1 MKILKKGVI
10 MDKNTIC
17 LIAIVVYVLGM
28 IGIAYYSRKKSST
41 LNDFYLGGRGIGPWM
56 SAFAYGTTYFSSVI
70 LIGYAGKLGYLFG
83 LGVVLIGI
91 GNAVIGTYLPWKV
104 LAKRTKIL
112 TTAMNAKT
120 MPEFF
125 ESRYKGSKIKL
136 VTALIIGIFL
146 VPYSAS
152 VYQGLGE
159 LFSTVFG
166 VDPAMQQTL
175 FVVCVIALATVTSLY
190 VFFGGYF
197 ATALSD
203 FIQGII
209 MLVGIVIAVALVY
222 AEAGGLGDVI
232 GRLTEMGKG
241 IFPEKGLFDL
251 IVLVLLTSLGPW
263 GLPQILHK
271 FYAIKDDAAVKRGS
285 IVSFV
290 FCFIVGVCAYGAG
303 ATGSIFAGNPE
314 IGSTIA
320 SLAGSGA
327 YDGIMPA
334 IYNFALPDIVIAIL
348 IVLVLSASMSTL
360 ASLGMSCSS
369 SITIDI
375 YGGYINKKITDK
387 KLNMVTRIA
396 SVFFIALSA
405 VIAIFRPAGIV
416 ELMGFSW
423 GTLAGCFIGPYIY
436 GLFMKK
442 ANKYGAWAS
451 IASTFL
457 ITGVLIFI
465 PGVGM
470 SNTPLIGVICMFASL
485 IVTPVFS
492 LIFAKRATRLGLDY
506 DYSAVL
512 DNTQSK

>member
-1 MKILKKGVI
+1 

-17 LIAIVVYVLGM
+17 IIAIAIYVLGM
-28 IGIAYYSRKKSST
+28 IAIAYYSRKRSSN

-56 SAFAYGTTYFSSVI
+56 SAFAYGTTYFSSVV

-83 LGVVLIGI
+83 LSVILIGI
-91 GNAVIGTYLPWKV
+91 GNAVIGTYIPWKV
-104 LAKRTKIL
+104 LAKRTKL
-112 TTAMNAKT
+112 MTTKMGAKT

-125 ESRYKGSKIKL
+125 ESRYSDPKIKL

-146 VPYSAS
+146 IPYSAS

-159 LFSTVFG
+159 LFATVFG
-166 VDPAMQQTL
+166 VDASMQQTL
-175 FVVCVIALATVTSLY
+175 FVVCVVALASITALY

-222 AEAGGLGDVI
+222 AEAGGLGDVF
-232 GRLTEMGKG
+232 GRLNEMGKG
-241 IFPEKGLFDL
+241 ILPSNGLFDL
-251 IVLVLLTSLGPW
+251 IVLVILTSLGPW
-263 GLPQILHK
+263 ALPQIIHK
-271 FYAIKDDAAVKRGS
+271 FYAIKDNASVKRGTV
-285 IVSFV
+285 VSFV
-290 FCFIVGVCAYGAG
+290 FCLIVGVCAYGAG
-303 ATGSIFAGNPE
+303 ATGSIFAESSE
-314 IGSTIA
+314 ISGTIGA
-320 SLAGSGA
+320 LAGSGK

-334 IYNFALPDIVIAIL
+334 IYNFTLPDIVIAVL

-375 YGGYINKKITDK
+375 YGGYINKKINEK
-387 KLNMVTRIA
+387 KLNMLTRFA

-423 GTLAGCFIGPYIY
+423 GTLAGCFIGPYLY

-451 IASTFL
+451 IIATFL
-457 ITGVLIFI
+457 ITIALIFV

-470 SNTPLIGVICMFASL
+470 KNTPLIGVICMFASL
-485 IVTPVFS
+485 IVTPIFS
-492 LIFAKRATRLGLDY
+492 LIFSKRATRLGLDY
-506 DYSAVL
+506 DYASLGKDAFE
-512 DNTQSK
+512 K

>member
-1 MKILKKGVI
+1 
-10 MDKNTIC
+10 MDKNTLC
-17 LIAIVVYVLGM
+17 LIAIAVYILGM
-28 IGIAYYSRKKSST
+28 IAIAYYSRKRSSN

-83 LGVVLIGI
+83 LGVVLIGL
-91 GNAVIGTYLPWKV
+91 GNAVVGTYLPWKV
-104 LAKRTKIL
+104 LAKRTKIM
-112 TTAMNAKT
+112 TTKMGAKT

-125 ESRYKGSKIKL
+125 ESRYADPKIKFF
-136 VTALIIGIFL
+136 TALIIGIFL
-146 VPYSAS
+146 IPYSAS

-166 VDPAMQQTL
+166 VDASMQQTL
-175 FVVCVIALATVTSLY
+175 FIVCVVALASITALY

-209 MLVGIVIAVALVY
+209 MLIGIVIAVALVF
-222 AEAGGLGDVI
+222 AQAGGLGDVFS
-232 GRLTEMGKG
+232 RLGELGKS
-241 IFPEKGLFDL
+241 IIPQNGLFDL
-251 IVLVLLTSLGPW
+251 IVLVILTSLGPW

-271 FYAIKDDAAVKRGS
+271 FYAIKDNSSVKRGT
-285 IVSFV
+285 IVSFI
-290 FCFIVGVCAYGAG
+290 FCLIIGVCAYGAG
-303 ATGSIFAGNPE
+303 ATGSIFAEKFPE
-314 IGSTIA
+314 LNIGG
-320 SLAGSGA
+320 LAGSGNF
-327 YDGIMPA
+327 DSIMPT

-348 IVLVLSASMSTL
+348 IILVLSASMSTL

-375 YGGYINKKITDK
+375 YGGYINKKINEK
-387 KLNMVTRIA
+387 KLNILTRFA

-423 GTLAGCFIGPYIY
+423 GTLAGCFIGPYLY

-451 IASTFL
+451 FITTFL
-457 ITGVLIFI
+457 ITIVLIFV

-470 SNTPLIGVICMFASL
+470 QNTPLIGVICMFASF

-506 DYSAVL
+506 DYESLGKDAFE
-512 DNTQSK
+512 K

>member
-1 MKILKKGVI
+1 

-17 LIAIVVYVLGM
+17 ILALIVYVLGM
-28 IGIAYYSRKKSST
+28 IAIAYVSRKRSAT
-41 LNDFYLGGRGIGPWM
+41 LSEFYLAGKGVGPWM

-83 LGVVLIGI
+83 LGVLLIGV

-104 LAKRTKIL
+104 LAKRTKIM
-112 TTAMNAKT
+112 TSKMGAKT

-125 ESRYKGSKIKL
+125 ESRYGDNKIKL
-136 VTALIIGIFL
+136 ITGLIIGIFL
-146 VPYSAS
+146 IPYSAS

-159 LFSTVFG
+159 LFSAVFG
-166 VDPAMQQTL
+166 IDPSMQQTL
-175 FVVCVIALATVTSLY
+175 FIVCVVCLAGITALY

-209 MLVGIVIAVALVY
+209 MLVGIVVAVIYVY
-222 AEAGGLGDVI
+222 ANAGGLDAFTS
-232 GRLTEMGKG
+232 LTELGKG
-241 IFPEKGLFDL
+241 IIPQNGLFDL

-271 FYAIKDDAAVKRGS
+271 FYAVRDKSTVKRGTV
-285 IVSFV
+285 VSTV
-290 FCFIVGVCAYGAG
+290 FCLVVGVCAYGAG
-303 ATGSIFAGNPE
+303 ATGSLYQGTDA
-314 IGSTIA
+314 
-320 SLAGSGA
+320 LAGAGKFDS
-327 YDGIMPA
+327 IMPS
-334 IYNFALPDIVIAIL
+334 IYNSVLPDVVIA
-348 IVLVLSASMSTL
+348 VLVVMVLAASMSTL

-369 SITIDI
+369 SVTVDV
-375 YGGYINKKITDK
+375 YGGYINKKVTDK
-387 KLNMVTRIA
+387 KLNMLTRFA

-405 VIAIFRPAGIV
+405 VIAIFKPAGIV

-423 GTLAGCFIGPYIY
+423 GTLAGCFIGPYLY

-451 IASTFL
+451 IISTFI
-457 ITGVLIFI
+457 ITIALVYV
-465 PGVGM
+465 PGIGM
-470 SNTPLIGVICMFASL
+470 KNTPLIGVICMFASL

-492 LIFAKRATRLGLDY
+492 LIFAKRATNKNLDY
-506 DYSAVL
+506 DYSYVKDA
-512 DNTQSK
+512 DF